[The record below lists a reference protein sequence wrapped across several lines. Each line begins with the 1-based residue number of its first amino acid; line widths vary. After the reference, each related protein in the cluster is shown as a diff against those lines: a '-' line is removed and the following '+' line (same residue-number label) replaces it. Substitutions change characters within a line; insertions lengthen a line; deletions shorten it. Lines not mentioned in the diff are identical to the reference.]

1 MAEQKKSA
9 GRKEFEAQIVKKA
22 WKDPKFKK
30 DLLANPKSVLE
41 KELQSLHKGAKMP
54 ASIKV
59 KVVEETADTIYLVLP
74 RNPKEVSGKE
84 LSDSELEAVAGGTI
98 TVVGV
103 GIAAV
108 TVNTGANVNQTANGN
123 INVNA
128 NVNVQVNLSV
138 QTTTTTTK

>member
-1 MAEQKKSA
+1 MTEQKTPV
-9 GRKEFEAQIVKKA
+9 GRKEFEAKIVKKTWENA
-22 WKDPKFKK
+22 VFKK
-30 DLLANPKSVLE
+30 ELLANPKSVLE
-41 KELQSLHKGAKMP
+41 RELQSIQPGVKLP
-54 ASIKV
+54 ASINV

-74 RNPKEVSGKE
+74 RNPKEALGKE

-108 TVNTGANVNQTANGN
+108 TVNTGANVNQTVNGN

-138 QTTTTTTK
+138 QTTTTTTR

>member
-1 MAEQKKSA
+1 MPEQKKPM
-9 GRKEFEAQIVKKA
+9 GRKEFEAKIVKKA
-22 WKDPKFKK
+22 WEDAAFKNQ
-30 DLLANPKSVLE
+30 LLANPKSVIE
-41 KELQSLHKGAKMP
+41 KELQSVQMGVKLP

-74 RNPKEVSGKE
+74 RNPKEVTGKE

-98 TVVGV
+98 TVVAV

-108 TVNTGANVNQTANGN
+108 TVNTGANVNQTVNGN
-123 INVNA
+123 INTNA